1 MMTVKHITISGEEFV
16 YPTTHVN
23 FVPGSVQDK
32 EPGKPAPR
40 DAVWY
45 YNADGKASQ
54 LIGGTVFVMNDHGKT
69 VARYDIGASTVPLAA

>member
-1 MMTVKHITISGEEFV
+1 MMTVKHIALSGEEFV

-23 FVPGSVQDK
+23 FVPGAIQDK

-40 DAVWY
+40 DAVWFY
-45 YNADGKASQ
+45 ADGQASP

-69 VARYDIGASTVPLAA
+69 VARYDIGASMVPLAG